1 MSDSPARDIPADGPA
16 PARGRRWAAAAV
28 VAGAVLLTVGAW
40 QALTW
45 DFRVGWFAYAPLS
58 DTTFTPVIP
67 NYWLP
72 TALIGVG
79 ALLVGLGAGF
89 LLGRRRP

>member
-1 MSDSPARDIPADGPA
+1 MSDA
-16 PARGRRWAAAAV
+16 PGTGAPGEGQVGRGRWLAITAV
-28 VAGAVLLTVGAW
+28 VAGAVLVAVGAW

-45 DFRVGWFAYAPLS
+45 DFTVSWFAYAPLS
-58 DTTFTPVIP
+58 DTTFAPVIP

-72 TALIGVG
+72 PALIGVG

-89 LLGRRRP
+89 LLGRRRR